1 MTELRKPTLN
11 RDTDLLKLFALIVMT
26 VDHVGAALFGNNLP
40 MRAIGRLAFPIFC
53 YSLAVGCRY
62 THSMAKYALR
72 LLIAALISQPFYT
85 MALHPTGTIA
95 ETVASWGGFGFFKW
109 YFLSFRTNSIME
121 ELLMGVLM
129 VWMLQNKRYLYAALL
144 TACFFVL
151 EKQGWMGSSYGMN
164 GIILL
169 VIFWSLLD
177 HPLACLVW
185 TGFFMLQWG
194 LSSTSYSFHGIHF
207 GRQIFAVFALPL
219 IAIPIA
225 KRRVKLP
232 KWLFYTYYPA
242 HLLVIAIL
250 RDVLR

>member
-11 RDTDLLKLFALIVMT
+11 RETDLLKLFALIVMT
-26 VDHVGAALFGNNLP
+26 IDHIGAALCGNSLP
-40 MRAIGRLAFPIFC
+40 MRAIGRLAFPLFC
-53 YSLAVGCRY
+53 YSLAIGCRY
-62 THSMAKYALR
+62 TRSMAKYALR

-95 ETVASWGGFGFFKW
+95 ETIASWDGFGFFRW
-109 YFLSFRTNSIME
+109 YLLSLRINNIME

-129 VWMLQNKRYLYAALL
+129 VWTLQKKQYLYSALL
-144 TACFFVL
+144 AACLFVL
-151 EKQGWMGSSYGMN
+151 EKQGWMGSSYGIN
-164 GIILL
+164 GVILL
-169 VIFWSLLD
+169 VIFWALID

-185 TGFFMLQWG
+185 AGLYMLQWG

-219 IAIPIA
+219 IAIPIS
-225 KRRVKLP
+225 KRCVKLP

-242 HLLVIAIL
+242 HLLVLANL
-250 RDVLR
+250 RDILC